1 MEKLLPMLLMGILVL
16 NGLGAAAYQTT
27 VTSPQATDLTT
38 ITTTVLFPTQ
48 PTVSEKDGFA
58 EIHIQGAT
66 TQLLESNRPL
76 LPVYVK
82 TYEIPYG
89 STDIQV
95 ICNAKDLDTIT
106 LTKEIIP
113 TRIVTMS
120 KIPEPT
126 EYVKDPAVYENP
138 AFYPET
144 WFKSELGAG
153 RNGNNQQMTFVKV
166 ICYPIRYSPL
176 NNEIT
181 YAGGFDVEIQYTEPN
196 TTPRST
202 VADVDMV
209 IIAPAKFESAL
220 QPLIDHKNDKGV
232 VTMFKSMEDI
242 LNDYEGFDQPEQVK
256 YYIKEAYDTMN
267 ITYVLL
273 VGGLKNHIYA
283 KDKDTRSA
291 GWKAWYVPVRYVV
304 MPHEDDEA
312 CLSDLYYGCLYDAN
326 DSFDSWDSNDDG
338 IYAAWNA
345 PGASKDTFDL
355 YPEVYVSRLPVSN
368 TWEVK
373 HMVKKI
379 IAYESTGPDE
389 KPWYKT
395 FIGVGGK
402 TFYTWAG
409 KPDGEYL
416 CDLAYNNTKLAV
428 PGLTLTQVY
437 STNRDSGG
445 LVPNKKDIAQT
456 FSKGAGFIDFQGHG
470 YALGWNTIWFD
481 GSYPDD
487 WTGGIGLDSFWRIQ
501 NGVKQPVV
509 IVGGCHNGLYNISTI
524 SGMLDKN
531 GTSYFCH
538 GLPGPVCFSWGLV
551 MKPLGGAIAST
562 GCTGYGIGTSGN
574 PAETLSSE
582 LEANFFYCIG
592 DGATHLSQAH
602 NQAIKKYLKDNAITQ
617 TDAFCIT
624 NWALF
629 GDPSLVFGG
638 YSS

>member
-1 MEKLLPMLLMGILVL
+1 MLLMGLLVL

-27 VTSPQATDLTT
+27 ITSPQATDRTT
-38 ITTTVLFPTQ
+38 ITTSVLFPTQ

-58 EIHIQGAT
+58 EIHLAGT
-66 TQLLESNRPL
+66 TTHWLESNRPL

-89 STDIQV
+89 STDIKV
-95 ICNAKDLDTIT
+95 ICNTKDLGTMT

-113 TRIVTMS
+113 TRITALS
-120 KIPEPT
+120 KIHEQT
-126 EYVKDPAVYENP
+126 DYVKDPAVYENP
-138 AFYPET
+138 AVYPDT
-144 WFKSELGAG
+144 WFRTDLGAG
-153 RNGNNQQMTFVKV
+153 RNQHNRQVTFLK
-166 ICYPIRYSPL
+166 ITCYPIRYSPTT
-176 NNEIT
+176 NQIEYT
-181 YAGGFDVEIQYTEPN
+181 TGFDITIHYLKPATPQ
-196 TTPRST
+196 TTF
-202 VADVDMV
+202 ADEYDMV
-209 IIAPAKFESAL
+209 IIAPNEFESSL
-220 QPLIDHKNDKGV
+220 QSLIDFKNDKGLP
-232 VTMFKSMEDI
+232 TIFKSVESI
-242 LNDYEGFDQPEQVK
+242 LEEHPGYDQPEQVK
-256 YYIKEAYDTMN
+256 KFIQYAYDTWN

-273 VGGLKNHIYA
+273 VGGLKNHIFA

-312 CLSDLYYGCLYDAN
+312 CLSDHYYGCLYDAN
-326 DSFDSWDSNDDG
+326 GSFDSWDSNGDG
-338 IYAAWNA
+338 VYAAWNA
-345 PGASKDTFDL
+345 PGAEKDTFDL

-368 TWEVK
+368 NWEVK

-379 IAYESTGPDE
+379 ITYESTGPDQ

-395 FIGVGGK
+395 FIGVAGK
-402 TFYTWAG
+402 TFYMWAG

-428 PGLTLTQVY
+428 PDLTLTQVY

-445 LVPNKKDIAQT
+445 LVPTPKDIGKT
-456 FSKGAGFIDFQGHG
+456 FSKGAGFINFQGHG

-481 GSYPDD
+481 GTYPDD
-487 WTGGIGLDSFWRIQ
+487 WTGGIGLDAFWRIQ
-501 NGVKQPVV
+501 NGAKQPIV
-509 IVGGCHNGLYNISTI
+509 IVGGCHNGLYNVSTLPAMI
-524 SGMLDKN
+524 DKN

-551 MKPLGGAIAST
+551 IKPFGGAIAST

-582 LEANFFYCIG
+582 LEANFFYQIG
-592 DGATHLSQAH
+592 SGATHLSQAH
-602 NQAIKKYLKDNAITQ
+602 NQAVEKYLGENTITQ
-617 TDAFCIT
+617 TDAYCIT
-624 NWALF
+624 IWALF